1 MNKTESIIVAESLKK
16 DYKSGKVVVPA
27 VREATFTVK
36 PGERIALVGP
46 SGSGKSTLLNLLGG
60 LDRPTSGRL
69 VVDGH
74 NLSAAKDKE
83 AAVYRQS
90 SVGMIFQSF
99 NLLAHLT
106 AMQNVLLPAVLAGTS
121 RAEALRRAAELFD
134 RVKLADQRQR
144 MPDELSGGEQQRVA
158 IVRALMNKPRVLL
171 TDEPTGNL
179 DSATGLEVMKLLL
192 ETTESSH
199 AALMIVTH
207 DEHIAGM
214 MQRKLTIVDGRLQ
227 SDGGAA

>member
-1 MNKTESIIVAESLKK
+1 MNETESIVVAAGLKK
-16 DYKSGKVVVPA
+16 DYESGKVVVPA
-27 VREATFTVK
+27 VREATFTVN

-60 LDRPTSGRL
+60 LDRPTGGRL

-83 AAVYRQS
+83 AAAYRQS

-99 NLLAHLT
+99 NLLTHLT

-134 RVKLADQRQR
+134 RVKLADQRRR

-171 TDEPTGNL
+171 ADEPTGNL

-207 DEHIAGM
+207 DEHIAGL
-214 MQRKLTIVDGRLQ
+214 MQRKLTITDGRLRAE
-227 SDGGAA
+227 GGAV